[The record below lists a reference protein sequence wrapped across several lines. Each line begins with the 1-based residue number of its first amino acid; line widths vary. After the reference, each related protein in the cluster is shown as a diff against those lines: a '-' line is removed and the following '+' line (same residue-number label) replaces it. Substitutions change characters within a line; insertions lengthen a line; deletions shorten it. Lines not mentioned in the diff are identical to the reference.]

1 MANVLMVDDNR
12 DLCQVVQ
19 TALERDG
26 HRVETRLSGA
36 ELTEQLCRWADCIL
50 LDVMMPG
57 EDGFAVCR
65 RIRGLTDAPILFLT
79 ARTDE
84 ASVLEGLGIGAD
96 DFLSKP
102 FRVAELRARVAA
114 HLRRQNRT
122 PVHRLVRGGVSFDLS
137 AREAAVGE
145 TPLPLTR
152 SEYAICEYLALHAGQ
167 TFTKEQIYEAV
178 FGIDGTADD
187 TAVTQHIKNIRWFAA
202 LMCVINSGL
211 ALPAN
216 QAAQACQKA
225 AQDVLPG
232 MTAATFDETQ
242 LDSLCRYALFA
253 APDSSEVLATNMDAG
268 HLQRAMENRQG
279 KTHWHFG
286 YTQYYMTSKLQDGTV
301 CLLQFDYAVPYAA
314 PALRG
319 KLPDVQTVHCILG
332 ILLLVGAVVWSTHR
346 SRKFLARETA
356 RLTEVSRQVAEK
368 KGVEEIDFS
377 GAQVR
382 EYAETLAAL
391 QTMGQELTASLQAQ
405 WKMEQQQREQI
416 IQLSHELKTPLA
428 VIEGNADLLAED
440 EALTPE
446 QREQV
451 EAILRGTEQTRT
463 YLLKIRAQVQTPLK
477 YKRP

>member
-12 DLCQVVQ
+12 DLCRVVQ

-65 RIRGLTDAPILFLT
+65 CIRGLTDAPVLFLT

-96 DFLSKP
+96 DYLAKP

-152 SEYAICEYLALHAGQ
+152 SEYAICEHLALHAGQ

-187 TAVTQHIKNIRWFAA
+187 TAITQHIKNIRAKLRAA
-202 LMCVINSGL
+202 GVPEPEKLLNTVWGVGYRWKTKTDLS
-211 ALPAN
+211 A
-216 QAAQACQKA
+216 
-225 AQDVLPG
+225 
-232 MTAATFDETQ
+232 
-242 LDSLCRYALFA
+242 
-253 APDSSEVLATNMDAG
+253 
-268 HLQRAMENRQG
+268 QRA
-279 KTHWHFG
+279 
-286 YTQYYMTSKLQDGTV
+286 
-301 CLLQFDYAVPYAA
+301 AA
-314 PALRG
+314 ISGADR
-319 KLPDVQTVHCILG
+319 
-332 ILLLVGAVVWSTHR
+332 LLLCAGAAVV
-346 SRKFLARETA
+346 
-356 RLTEVSRQVAEK
+356 VC
-368 KGVEEIDFS
+368 
-377 GAQVR
+377 GADVR
-382 EYAETLAAL
+382 H
-391 QTMGQELTASLQAQ
+391 
-405 WKMEQQQREQI
+405 QQRAGAPGQ
-416 IQLSHELKTPLA
+416 S
-428 VIEGNADLLAED
+428 G
-440 EALTPE
+440 
-446 QREQV
+446 
-451 EAILRGTEQTRT
+451 
-463 YLLKIRAQVQTPLK
+463 RAGVQ
-477 YKRP
+477 